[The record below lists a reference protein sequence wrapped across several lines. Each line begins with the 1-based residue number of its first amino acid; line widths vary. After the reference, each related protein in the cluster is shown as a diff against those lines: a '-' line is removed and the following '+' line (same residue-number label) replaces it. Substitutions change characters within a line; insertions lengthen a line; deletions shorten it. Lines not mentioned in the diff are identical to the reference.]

1 MKIFAIKQSEK
12 AGLPPGTLVSVAG
25 KKDQKV
31 AITVID
37 YKDDYFHQEETEQA
51 ADCFRYKDQ
60 PTVTWINLD
69 GVHDLDMI
77 RTLGEMYSLGSLTL
91 EDIVDTDHRPKMED
105 FGDYIFTTLKMLY
118 LSPDGQEIF
127 SEQVS
132 LVFGQGF
139 VISFQESP
147 DDVFGAVRERI
158 KDPKSRIRSRGADYL
173 AYALIDSVVDQ
184 YYIIIESLGESI
196 ESLEDDVLGDAE
208 GDVLG
213 PLYSLRREIVLIR
226 QSVWPLREVVSGLD
240 KSDSDLIA
248 KSTLVYL
255 RDLYDH
261 TLSIIDSVTTF
272 KEMLSALLESHH
284 SNVSAKMN
292 EIMKV
297 LTIIA
302 TIFIPLTFI
311 AGIYGMNFDFMPE
324 LKVRWAYY
332 GVWGVMAAVAAVMFY
347 YFRKKRWL

>member
-1 MKIFAIKQSEK
+1 MKIFALKQSEK
-12 AGLPPGTLVSVAG
+12 AGLPPGTLVPVAE
-25 KKDQKV
+25 KKDEKV
-31 AITVID
+31 TITIID
-37 YKDDYFHQEETEQA
+37 YKDDYFHQEEAEEA
-51 ADCFRYKDQ
+51 AGCLRYKDQ

-77 RTLGEMYSLGSLTL
+77 RGLGEMYGLGSLTL
-91 EDIVDTDHRPKMED
+91 EDIANTDHRPKMED
-105 FGDYIFTTLKMLY
+105 FGDYIFITLKMLY
-118 LSPDGQEIF
+118 LSSDEQEIF

-132 LVFGQGF
+132 LAFGQGF

-158 KDPKSRIRSRGADYL
+158 QNAKGRVRNHGADYL

-184 YYIIIESLGESI
+184 YFLIIESLGEAI
-196 ESLEDDVLGDAE
+196 ESLEDEVLGHAE

-213 PLYSLRREIVLIR
+213 PIYSLRREIVLLR
-226 QSVWPLREVVSGLD
+226 QSVWPLREVVGGLG
-240 KSDSDLIA
+240 KSESDLIV

-272 KEMLSALLESHH
+272 KEMMSALLESHH

-292 EIMKV
+292 EVMKV

-311 AGIYGMNFDFMPE
+311 AGIYGMNFEFMPE
-324 LKVRWAYY
+324 LKVRWAYF
-332 GVWGVMAAVAAVMFY
+332 GVWGVMGGVVAAMLY
-347 YFRKKRWL
+347 YFKKKRWF